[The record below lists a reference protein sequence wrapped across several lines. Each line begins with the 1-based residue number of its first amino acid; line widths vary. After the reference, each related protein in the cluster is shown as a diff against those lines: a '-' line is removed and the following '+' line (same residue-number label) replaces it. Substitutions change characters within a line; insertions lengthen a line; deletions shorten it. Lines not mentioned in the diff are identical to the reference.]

1 MSEPDDLRDA
11 LIIARQRRL
20 EGGEPAHRDP
30 DLARIRRGYYRPRSS
45 PLTASEE
52 YLLRVH
58 AAADARQGTL
68 IFSHTSAAELWGC
81 PVLRADT
88 KLVHA
93 IQPGKARKTTAGTQI
108 HRSAVPDEHVV
119 ELDSGL
125 LVTSKAWTA
134 LQLAASLPLPNALLP
149 LDHLLRLLNECPES
163 DPAAAAARTAL
174 LEQLPR
180 GVVGRRRAL
189 ANLGLADARS
199 GSPAESLS
207 RGQMV
212 ILGVPRPEL
221 QVAFPRGD
229 LPGDDVVDFDWPEL
243 RTVGEVDGRVKLEDE
258 AMTGGRTPAEVV
270 WDEKVREDRLRR
282 HRPRVA
288 RWGWDIAMSR
298 RRLGI
303 VLAQAGVVPVAT
315 AGRRSA

>member
-1 MSEPDDLRDA
+1 MSEIDPHEA

-20 EGGEPAHRDP
+20 EGGEPAHRDR
-30 DLARIRRGYYRPRSS
+30 DLQRIRRGYYRPRAS
-45 PLTASEE
+45 PLTASDDH
-52 YLLRVH
+52 LLRMH

-68 IFSHTSAAELWGC
+68 VFSHTSAAELWGC
-81 PVLRADT
+81 PMLRTDT
-88 KLVHA
+88 QLVHA
-93 IQPGKARKTTAGTQI
+93 IQPGKARRTTAGTQI
-108 HRSAVPDEHVV
+108 HRLAVPDEHVV
-119 ELDSGL
+119 ELDNGL
-125 LVTSKAWTA
+125 LVTSKVWTA
-134 LQLAASLPLPNALLP
+134 LQLAALLPLPNALLP
-149 LDHLLRLLNECPES
+149 LDHLLGLLNVDPES
-163 DPAAAAARTAL
+163 DPAAATARAAL

-189 ANLGLADARS
+189 ANLGLADARA

-212 ILGVPRPEL
+212 VLGVPRPEI

-229 LPGDDVVDFDWPEL
+229 LPGHDVVDFDWPEL
-243 RTVGEVDGRVKLEDE
+243 QAVGEVDGRVKLEDE
-258 AMTGGRTPAEVV
+258 TMTRGRTPAEVV

-303 VLAQAGVVPVAT
+303 VLAQAGVVPVA
-315 AGRRSA
+315 AGARRSA